1 MTLFRFEADFG
12 ETLHCIPLAVR
23 FKLDTCGLKL
33 KLSQWQ
39 RLNLEQRRQLGA
51 AAFTSDDEIAAF
63 RQTLLDWVQATSG
76 EVVADLPLDPHPP
89 WQSGHWPAGLVEAA
103 AHQGLVLTPAQ
114 WSGLSPL
121 QRYVLVKLGRPSH
134 EHRNFVLALREF
146 GLGAET

>member
-1 MTLFRFEADFG
+1 MTLFQFEADFG

-39 RLNLEQRRQLGA
+39 RLSLEQRQQLRSISCA
-51 AAFTSDDEIAAF
+51 SDGEVATF

-89 WQSGHWPAGLVEAA
+89 WQSGHWPAGLVEEAA
-103 AHQGLVLTPAQ
+103 RQGIVLTPTQ
-114 WSGLSPL
+114 WSGLTLL
-121 QRYVLVKLGRPSH
+121 QRYALVKLGRPSH

-146 GLGAET
+146 GLVTES